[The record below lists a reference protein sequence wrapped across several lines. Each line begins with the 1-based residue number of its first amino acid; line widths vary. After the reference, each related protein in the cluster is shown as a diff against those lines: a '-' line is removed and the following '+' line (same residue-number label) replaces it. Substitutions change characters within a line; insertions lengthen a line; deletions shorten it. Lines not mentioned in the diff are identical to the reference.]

1 MSNLLLK
8 NCQVVLA
15 LGFLQTCS
23 GAHLKVENKEHM
35 VNVYV
40 QMLIYVMTNIQ
51 MSWIRFCCAL

>member
-51 MSWIRFCCAL
+51 MS